1 MQAVLIVVHLMIVLS
16 IIALVLLQRSEG
28 GGLGIGSSGGF
39 MTNRGT
45 GNILSKSTAI
55 LAGAFF
61 VTSLLLSWIAG
72 YERKPASIL
81 QPGGTPATQ
90 APGPGSNPPLGQG
103 GRGVLDQLRGGE
115 AAPSG
120 PQVPSSQ

>member
-1 MQAVLIVVHLMIVLS
+1 MQAVIIVVHLMIVLA

-45 GNILSKSTAI
+45 GNILSKSTAV
-55 LAGAFF
+55 LAAAFF
-61 VTSLLLSWIAG
+61 MTSLLLSWIAG
-72 YERKPASIL
+72 YERKPTSIL

-90 APGPGSNPPLGQG
+90 APAPGSAPPLGQG
-103 GRGVLDQLRGGE
+103 GRGVLDTLRGGE
-115 AAPSG
+115 AAPTG

>member
-1 MQAVLIVVHLMIVLS
+1 MQAVLIVVHLMIVLA
-16 IIALVLLQRSEG
+16 IIGLVLLQRSEG

-55 LAGAFF
+55 LAAAFF

-72 YERKPASIL
+72 YERKPSTIL
-81 QPGGTPATQ
+81 PAGGTPATQ
-90 APGPGSNPPLGQG
+90 APGPGGSPPSGQG
-103 GRGVLDQLRGGE
+103 GRGVLDQL
-115 AAPSG
+115 
-120 PQVPSSQ
+120 